1 LLNFST
7 GEASKTLALPFPTEQ
22 QLSFMAVNSQS
33 IRVGVLGSGKG
44 SNMVALAEAAAL
56 PDASFKLVTVISDTV
71 KAGILDRARE
81 RGIPATFIDPGQF
94 RTKLDAAAEARYV
107 AALREANVDYVA
119 LAGFMRI
126 LKGDFLSAFPQR
138 VINIH
143 PSLLP
148 AFPGLESWKQALA
161 HGVKVTGCTV
171 HVVDAG
177 VDTGTILA
185 QQVVPVMD
193 DDTSD
198 SLHERIQIAER
209 MVYPHVMNV
218 LGRGSAILKTDYDK

>member
-1 LLNFST
+1 
-7 GEASKTLALPFPTEQ
+7 
-22 QLSFMAVNSQS
+22 MAVNSQS

-56 PDASFKLVTVISDTV
+56 PDASFKLVTVISDTME
-71 KAGILDRARE
+71 AGILDRARE
-81 RGIPATFIDPGQF
+81 RGISATFIDPGQF

-193 DDTSD
+193 DDTAA

-209 MVYPHVMNV
+209 TVYPQVMNV
-218 LGRGSAILKTDYDK
+218 LGRGSVILKTDYDK